1 MNKENKDFK
10 DFDYV
15 KLNSLLAYP
24 EFANWYYN
32 RVSNDLNNVSIDEFV
47 NLLYDYSNTYNKFQ

>member
-10 DFDYV
+10 DLDYV
-15 KLNSLLAYP
+15 KLNSLLANQ

-47 NLLYDYSNTYNKFQ
+47 NILNDYSNTYNKFQ